1 MFWYPENLSLTRGG
15 KGSGEK
21 GPPDM
26 AIAELVLNGSQGL
39 AKYLTTIFVYIIYPQ
54 IFASIDWSIGTW
66 HV

>member
-1 MFWYPENLSLTRGG
+1 
-15 KGSGEK
+15 
-21 GPPDM
+21 M